1 MNAEKDAA
9 SVHELHLGEDDLVHH
24 GSSIRRVSGGMHVGR
39 DGRRDSTEHEG
50 GGSRVGF
57 QQDDHEEMRDMGS
70 MGSMGRSAGMSGS
83 SAADAAQVSVNLHVD
98 KDGQAVVDVIV
109 TEEAGMGAGGSPR
122 ADVRG
127 LDLSRKRTMT
137 GASSAISAITDESEG
152 GRGSD
157 YESEEEL
164 PESPST
170 NWVVRGGLGGH
181 SVSAGEEEFQDEP
194 EEVEFHT
201 RRLED
206 MGGVGE
212 LSLNLGQMGL
222 KRGDKKAE
230 EEEEEEEVVEEEVVE
245 EVEVVVEAPTPVVA
259 PVLGEQEQQPK
270 QGPTGQ
276 QPEVQAPAPAST
288 SAASGPFARVD
299 MGPEWE
305 GAFKGLLYEDGMDAL
320 GRPVVVIDADAIPPR
335 MRSSAVTYVK
345 THLEPVVN
353 AGDYVVVFTAK
364 QATLPTFWILGAYQ
378 SLPRPF
384 RKNVQYIILVKPSGF
399 LRAILA
405 FMRPFVSTKASR
417 KIKLVESLEEI
428 EVATERE
435 VTISS
440 LGSYRV

>member
-1 MNAEKDAA
+1 
-9 SVHELHLGEDDLVHH
+9 
-24 GSSIRRVSGGMHVGR
+24 
-39 DGRRDSTEHEG
+39 
-50 GGSRVGF
+50 
-57 QQDDHEEMRDMGS
+57 
-70 MGSMGRSAGMSGS
+70 
-83 SAADAAQVSVNLHVD
+83 
-98 KDGQAVVDVIV
+98 
-109 TEEAGMGAGGSPR
+109 
-122 ADVRG
+122 
-127 LDLSRKRTMT
+127 
-137 GASSAISAITDESEG
+137 
-152 GRGSD
+152 
-157 YESEEEL
+157 
-164 PESPST
+164 
-170 NWVVRGGLGGH
+170 
-181 SVSAGEEEFQDEP
+181 
-194 EEVEFHT
+194 
-201 RRLED
+201 
-206 MGGVGE
+206 
-212 LSLNLGQMGL
+212 
-222 KRGDKKAE
+222 
-230 EEEEEEEVVEEEVVE
+230 
-245 EVEVVVEAPTPVVA
+245 
-259 PVLGEQEQQPK
+259 
-270 QGPTGQ
+270 
-276 QPEVQAPAPAST
+276 
-288 SAASGPFARVD
+288 